1 RLICNTNFQR
11 LPACNTKRDL
21 RNTKFQVFEKPRNFV
36 LQNGSSEFN
45 SPGNHLTAGSGKW
58 YDAKGSNNFATYR
71 KTSSGTGSSSELT
84 GLVQ

>member
-1 RLICNTNFQR
+1 MPGFNRFARVSAREINICNTKRLICNTNFQR

-45 SPGNHLTAGSGKW
+45 SPKGVKNRKRTAIIVKM
-58 YDAKGSNNFATYR
+58 
-71 KTSSGTGSSSELT
+71 
-84 GLVQ
+84 

>member
-1 RLICNTNFQR
+1 MPGFNRFARVSARDINICNTKHLICNTNFQR

-45 SPGNHLTAGSGKW
+45 SPMGSKRTKTAKV
-58 YDAKGSNNFATYR
+58 
-71 KTSSGTGSSSELT
+71 L
-84 GLVQ
+84 